1 MGTKILLGYNGN
13 DVGYD
18 GNEGGGCTL
27 KMLDSTD
34 SFLILSTEA
43 DTFGW
48 LDFPHMDWGL
58 EVQCEM
64 LRRSSSIMKPE

>member
-1 MGTKILLGYNGN
+1 MAMMLDMIY
-13 DVGYD
+13 
-18 GNEGGGCTL
+18 ERGGCTL

-34 SFLILSTEA
+34 SFLRILSTEA
-43 DTFGW
+43 ATFGW
-48 LDFPHMDWGL
+48 VDFPHMDWGL